1 MARKDHVRYQLF
13 LPQSLSKRFETL
25 ANVPGVSKSAIL
37 VEAIGDFLDRRGDDA
52 LEFHFAERL
61 DQVSKRLARIERN
74 NRVALESLSLFIRYM
89 LTVNAPIAEGDETA
103 RVLGRQRFAEFVER
117 VGRQVAS
124 GYITLLPEEGR

>member
-25 ANVPGVSKSAIL
+25 ASVPGVSKSAIL
-37 VEAIGDFLDRRGDDA
+37 VEAIGDFLDRRGDDE
-52 LEFHFAERL
+52 LELHFAERL

-89 LTVNAPIAEGDETA
+89 LTVNAPIAEGDEAA
-103 RVLGRQRFAEFVER
+103 RVLGRQRFDEFVER

-124 GYITLLPEEGR
+124 GYITLLPEEGK